1 MYKIKQAA
9 ARTGMS
15 EAVLRAWERRY
26 GVVMPERTPAGYRL
40 YDDEDLERLNAMRRL
55 VDDGWSPSAAAAV
68 LTEGT
73 QGIEAR
79 GVGDDIG
86 GSRPTPP
93 GPTPADS
100 DARAR
105 FVGAAASL
113 DAAGVE
119 QALDEMLASG
129 SFDHV
134 AQTRLLP
141 ALRALGDAWAGGRL
155 DVAGEHA
162 ASHAALRRLGAAF
175 ESAGRAQP
183 GQSGGL
189 LVGLPPGARHEL
201 GALAFAVVARRSGL
215 VVTYL
220 GADLPADDWV
230 EAAIRRR
237 AGAAVIGAVTA
248 DDVLPAERVAD
259 ALRAARPNLL
269 IAVGGA
275 ASAGVSATGV
285 LHLPDDLVAAADLVA
300 ATLRRPAAQ

>member
-26 GVVMPERTPAGYRL
+26 GVVTPERTPAGYRL

-73 QGIEAR
+73 QGSDAR
-79 GVGDDIG
+79 GVGDETG
-86 GSRPTPP
+86 GSLGTPP

-119 QALDEMLASG
+119 RALDEMLASG

-183 GQSGGL
+183 GQSGGV

-201 GALAFAVVARRSGL
+201 GALAFAVVARRSGM

-248 DDVLPAERVAD
+248 DDVFPAERVAD
-259 ALRAARPNLL
+259 ALRAARPNIL

-275 ASAGVSATGV
+275 ASEGVAAAGV
-285 LHLPDDLVAAADLVA
+285 LHLPDDLVAAADLIA
-300 ATLRRPAAQ
+300 ATLRRQAAP